1 MSLDQIWHSSLH
13 IQTLMEYQKQSKQTY
28 VFLNAS
34 SPKDGKLSK
43 PQESPTPLKNHL
55 KQFQKK
61 LMLKYFPRHLTC
73 LLQPQKQKLG
83 SQNVQKLKWNQFV
96 WLWNQFKYFYF
107 DYTFIGVYISYMKCI
122 HDSVCKVGKKY
133 LCSLGYEWTYIVNR
147 YDGQNCVW
155 RPCPCP
161 KCDFMY

>member
-73 LLQPQKQKLG
+73 LLQPRKQKLG
-83 SQNVQKLKWNQFV
+83 WSVFSTTYVPSCTWNPYVPCLTFPLALPLHEGLILKSWYCHLSC
-96 WLWNQFKYFYF
+96 WMWK
-107 DYTFIGVYISYMKCI
+107 
-122 HDSVCKVGKKY
+122 
-133 LCSLGYEWTYIVNR
+133 
-147 YDGQNCVW
+147 
-155 RPCPCP
+155 
-161 KCDFMY
+161 